1 MRLKLFLVIFFALA
15 ITAGSIS
22 YLYDHFFK
30 RERMRLIDIN
40 LEQSVTLLQNSD
52 LTLSKSE
59 FSNQGTKLIQD
70 IIGDD
75 RINMII
81 GIYSESGNLLY
92 KNDNASVFD
101 MPTKL
106 RGSYKVWENIETKDY
121 FVRYLTI
128 KDQSQ
133 KRIIKVGMILNQSL
147 IRWKTVNQRI
157 FTLAGIVISV
167 LTIISF
173 FLTYV
178 LFRPVQKLADQV
190 NLMSEKIDKGEF
202 QDLKSWF
209 QILMSKTK
217 GNDEFQKLIS
227 SLDRLA
233 QNVTNSQILTQK
245 WSALMAHELK
255 TPMTI
260 LKNSVETLLTEKDKN
275 TEAYQT
281 VEHELERLE
290 NIIMDFLQWA
300 SLENDKSRPELHV
313 VNIEKRSGYLSEVL
327 KSAYPQVEFHFENST
342 TGERKIFCNPIH
354 FDQVVNNLL
363 TNAFKYGDNQ
373 VSFEIGD
380 DFIAIRDKG
389 MGIPDRVLENFGK
402 PFNKFLQ
409 GSGVGHGLGL
419 AWVNTIAKKYN
430 WKIQFTNN
438 SGTEVRIIL
447 TDFLE
452 T

>member
-1 MRLKLFLVIFFALA
+1 MRIKLFLVIFAALS
-15 ITAGSIS
+15 ITAASIS

-30 RERMRLIDIN
+30 LERMRLIDIN
-40 LEQSVTLLQNSD
+40 LEQSVTLLKNSD
-52 LTLSKSE
+52 LALSKSE
-59 FSNQGTKLIQD
+59 FSNQGTKLIQE

-106 RGSYKVWENIETKDY
+106 RGTYKVWENVETKDY

-128 KDQSQ
+128 KDHAQ

-157 FTLAGIVISV
+157 FTLAGVVISV

-190 NLMSEKIDKGEF
+190 NLMSEKIDRGEF

-233 QNVTNSQILTQK
+233 RNVTNSQILTQK

-260 LKNSVETLLTEKDKN
+260 LKNSVEVLLNEKDKN

-327 KSAYPQVEFHFENST
+327 KGAYPEVKFEFKNST

-363 TNAFKYGDNQ
+363 TNAFKYGENE
-373 VSFEIGD
+373 VVFEIND
-380 DFIAIRDKG
+380 DSLSIRDKG
-389 MGIPDRVLENFGK
+389 MGIPDRVLENYGK
-402 PFNKFLQ
+402 PFNKFQQ

-430 WKIQFTNN
+430 WEIQFSNS
-438 SGTEVRIIL
+438 SGTEVKIIL
-447 TDFLE
+447 KDFLE
-452 T
+452 S